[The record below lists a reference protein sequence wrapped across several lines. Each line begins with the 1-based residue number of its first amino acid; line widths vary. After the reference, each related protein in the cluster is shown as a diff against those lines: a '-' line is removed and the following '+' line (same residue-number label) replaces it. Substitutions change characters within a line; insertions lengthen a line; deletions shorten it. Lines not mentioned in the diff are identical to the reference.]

1 MGETT
6 HLKCVGCA
14 YVGNK
19 GRLFVAVGYTDPDA
33 EETAGVERSQES
45 PREHQ
50 QGTRGS
56 VISEVGGLEGRG
68 GSLSEKQQKD
78 QVERGMKSA
87 PRTC

>member
-1 MGETT
+1 MGETK

-50 QGTRGS
+50 QGTRF
-56 VISEVGGLEGRG
+56 
-68 GSLSEKQQKD
+68 QQG
-78 QVERGMKSA
+78 V
-87 PRTC
+87 

>member
-1 MGETT
+1 MGKTM
-6 HLKCVGCA
+6 HLKCLGCA

-19 GRLFVAVGYTDPDA
+19 GWLFVAVGYTDPDV

-45 PREHQ
+45 PRKHQ

-56 VISEVGGLEGRG
+56 VMSEVGGLEGRG

-87 PRTC
+87 PRIC

>member
-50 QGTRGS
+50 QG
-56 VISEVGGLEGRG
+56 V
-68 GSLSEKQQKD
+68 
-78 QVERGMKSA
+78 
-87 PRTC
+87 